1 MDGDIAATEPLVR
14 LQVESP
20 SIALL
25 LLNQGE
31 AELPCWPY
39 KLSKRLG
46 GAVKLQ
52 DVGADEAG
60 GGLNNSFFG
69 YYSHSTKDEVGRLTA
84 ALDILT
90 RFAIDR
96 SGTHA
101 KCASSHS
108 REPES

>member
-1 MDGDIAATEPLVR
+1 MDGDIAATELLVR

-31 AELPCWPY
+31 AELPYWPY
-39 KLSKRLG
+39 KLSKRLSS
-46 GAVKLQ
+46 AVKLQ
-52 DVGADEAG
+52 EVGADEAG

-96 SGTHA
+96 SSTHA

>member
-1 MDGDIAATEPLVR
+1 MDGDIVATELLVR
-14 LQVESP
+14 LQIEST
-20 SIALL
+20 SIARL
-25 LLNQGE
+25 LLNQDE

-46 GAVKLQ
+46 GAAKLQ
-52 DVGADEAG
+52 DVGADEAD
-60 GGLNNSFFG
+60 GGLNNTFFG
-69 YYSHSTKDEVGRLTA
+69 YCTHSTKDKVGRLAA

-108 REPES
+108 LDPES